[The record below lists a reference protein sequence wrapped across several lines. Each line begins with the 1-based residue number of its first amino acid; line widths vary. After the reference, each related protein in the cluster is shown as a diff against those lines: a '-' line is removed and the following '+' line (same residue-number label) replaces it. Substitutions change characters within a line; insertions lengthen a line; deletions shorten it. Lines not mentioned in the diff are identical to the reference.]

1 VLGGVDN
8 SSVTAVEP
16 FFTTL
21 FGRDASG
28 SSWLPALL
36 AASSYADERLD
47 GLVEAPG
54 WLQTQ
59 LAVPGASGRLA
70 CFEYPAAAPRRLLA
84 WYIDHPDRLVWPSD
98 AEANVSAETVR
109 LRRVLIDDD
118 PPGARSRAQ
127 ERAHDL
133 LARSSGLTPAWWRF
147 EGLSKLDC
155 VLITE
160 RLVVTVEVERPGG
173 MGPPTPWY
181 PQRSQLVRNLE
192 VARHLADGKRFAS
205 VVLSEQ
211 HLPDADDEHLART
224 LPEAA
229 PHLDEDERRELHDAY
244 LGNLTWGEACDAVG
258 IPRGTLPDTVG
269 EVRSAP
275 VRREDARHQISR

>member
-1 VLGGVDN
+1 VLESVDN
-8 SSVTAVEP
+8 RPLTAVEP

-21 FGRDASG
+21 FRRDASG
-28 SSWLPALL
+28 ASWLSALL
-36 AASSYADERLD
+36 AATPYGTERLD
-47 GLVEAPG
+47 EFAQAPG

-70 CFEYPAAAPRRLLA
+70 CFEYPAGAPKRLLA
-84 WYIDHPDRLVWPSD
+84 WYIDHPDRLVWPAD
-98 AEANVSAETVR
+98 AEVNASAETVR
-109 LRRVLIDDD
+109 LRRVLLDDD

-147 EGLSKLDC
+147 EELTKLDC

-160 RLVVTVEVERPGG
+160 RLVVTVQVERSDGLPTA
-173 MGPPTPWY
+173 TPWY

-192 VARHLADGKRFAS
+192 AARHLADGKRFAS
-205 VVLSEQ
+205 LVLSQ
-211 HLPDADDEHLART
+211 RPLPEATDEELERM

-229 PHLDEDERRELHDAY
+229 PHLDQLERRELHDAY
-244 LGNLTWGEACDAVG
+244 LGNVTWDDACDVVDV
-258 IPRGTLPDTVG
+258 PRDSLPDAIVG
-269 EVRSAP
+269 VEVTP
-275 VRREDARHQISR
+275 ET

>member
-1 VLGGVDN
+1 MDTTSLT
-8 SSVTAVEP
+8 TAEP

-21 FGRDASG
+21 FRRDAAG
-28 SSWLPALL
+28 RSWLTALL
-36 AASSYADERLD
+36 AATRYAERLD
-47 GLVEAPG
+47 ELVEAPG

-70 CFEYPAAAPRRLLA
+70 CFEYPAGAPRRLLA
-84 WYIDHPDRLVWPSD
+84 WYIDHPDRLVWPPD
-98 AEANVSAETVR
+98 PAATVSAETLR

-147 EGLSKLDC
+147 EELTTLDC

-160 RLVVTVEVERPGG
+160 RLVVTIQAERPGEQ
-173 MGPPTPWY
+173 PPATPWY

-192 VARHLADGKRFAS
+192 AARHLADGKRFAS
-205 VVLSEQ
+205 IVLSQ
-211 HLPDADDEHLART
+211 RPLPDAADEHLERT

-229 PHLDEDERRELHDAY
+229 PHLDDLERRELHDAY
-244 LGNLTWGEACDAVG
+244 LGNLTWDDACDAVG
-258 IPRGTLPDTVG
+258 IPRGSL
-269 EVRSAP
+269 S
-275 VRREDARHQISR
+275 DADPARGA